1 MRVRLIA
8 AGTRLPSWID
18 EGVADYAKRLGRGIR
33 IEMIEIPVPKRG
45 KPGDALR
52 AVATEGARMRAAVG
66 AGDHVVALEVTGR
79 SMSTPELAR
88 WLASRLADGRDL
100 AFLIGGPDG
109 LEPGLSAVADTRW
122 SLSPLTWPH
131 GLVRVMLV
139 EQLYR
144 AHSLL
149 QGHPYHRA

>member
-8 AGTRLPSWID
+8 AGSRLPSWID
-18 EGVADYAKRLGRGIR
+18 EGVADYSKRLGRGIR
-33 IEMIEIPVPKRG
+33 FELIEIPVPKRG
-45 KPGDALR
+45 KPGDAPR

-79 SMSTPELAR
+79 SMSTPELVR
-88 WLASRLADGRDL
+88 WLANRLADGRDL

>member
-8 AGTRLPSWID
+8 AGTRLPDWVND
-18 EGVADYAKRLGRGIR
+18 GVADYARRFGRGLR
-33 IEMIEIPVPKRG
+33 LELVEVPAAKHG
-45 KPGDALR
+45 
-52 AVATEGARMRAAVG
+52 ERMRAAIG
-66 AGDHVVALEVTGR
+66 AGDYVVALEIAGR
-79 SMSTPELAR
+79 ALTTPELAQ
-88 WLASRLADGRDL
+88 WLAARLAGGRDL

-109 LEPGLSAVADTRW
+109 LDAELSARADFRW

-131 GLVRVMLV
+131 GLARIMVA